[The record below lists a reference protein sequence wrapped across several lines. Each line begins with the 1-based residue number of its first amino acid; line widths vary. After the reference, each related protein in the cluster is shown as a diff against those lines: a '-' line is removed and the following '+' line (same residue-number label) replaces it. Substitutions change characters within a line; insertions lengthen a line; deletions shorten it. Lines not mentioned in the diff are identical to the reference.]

1 LEIIEMKKT
10 LIALAAVAATGASF
24 AQVTMSGNIGFSWQ
38 QSPVRALPA
47 QTSSVTVVPTDGSH
61 VQGLSIQDGEIYI
74 TAAEDLGAGWTATA
88 RGGFTMRGRN
98 NGIADR
104 DATVTLATP
113 FGVVNTGTLRSCGS
127 LDAQKSGVVTGT
139 VYSSN
144 ETNLYTPLDTCSLV
158 NVLAFATKLSD
169 ITVSAQYIELN
180 SAAATTD
187 RGNANGATGLV
198 VGAEYAKDAAKVG
211 FDYLMLSVANGISQ
225 GATTTGNTS
234 LLPLDGLTRL
244 RMYGSYDMG
253 VAKFA
258 AGYQIRNFN
267 LADQYIGSVMVPMGN
282 FTFGLDYTGRG
293 AQGRN
298 SKGSSYDDLVQGA
311 IAAAGYGIRNGD
323 KASNSLGLGAT
334 YNFSKTTTLNFSYI
348 TYTDVGTTVAPG
360 LASYSTAGLSATQ
373 AAAMPTLYNAIYG
386 SNLAAG
392 ATLQSALYDTE
403 YRIRLMKTF

>member
-24 AQVTMSGNIGFSWQ
+24 AQVTMVGNIGFSWQ
-38 QSPVRALPA
+38 QSPIRAA
-47 QTSSVTVVPTDGSH
+47 DGSH

-74 TAAEDLGAGWTATA
+74 TAVEDLGDGWKATA

-169 ITVSAQYIELN
+169 FTVSAQYVELN
-180 SAAATTD
+180 SASATTD
-187 RGNANGATGLV
+187 RGNANGATGVV
-198 VGAEYAKDAAKVG
+198 VGAEYAKDALKVG
-211 FDYLMLSVANGISQ
+211 FDYLSLSVANGISQ
-225 GATTTGNTS
+225 GYVAPATNTL
-234 LLPLDGLTRL
+234 LLPLDGMTRL
-244 RMYGSYDMG
+244 RMYGSYDAG

-258 AGYQIRNFN
+258 AGYQMRNFN

-282 FTFGLDYTGRG
+282 LTFGLDYTGRL

-298 SKGSSYDDLVQGA
+298 SKGTSYDDLVQGVT
-311 IAAAGYGIRNGD
+311 AAVGYGIRNGD

-348 TYTDVGTTVAPG
+348 TYTDAATTVAPG
-360 LASYSTAGLSATQ
+360 IASYSTTGLSTAQ
-373 AAAMPTLYNAIYG
+373 AAALPTLYASIYG
-386 SNLAAG
+386 TNAPG
-392 ATLQSALYDTE
+392 ATFQSAVYDTE
-403 YRIRLMKTF
+403 YRIRLMKSF